1 LSSPAKAGP
10 QDVFHSQVSAK
21 RTLFAGV
28 LGKTADETTPKR
40 PNSERPAGHHKAEL
54 PKPAKSLLKR
64 PSPQWRY
71 RPYLLI
77 IMSRKHRILFFTL
90 R

>member
-1 LSSPAKAGP
+1 M
-10 QDVFHSQVSAK
+10 
-21 RTLFAGV
+21 FAGS
-28 LGKTADETTPKR
+28 LGKTADETTLKR
-40 PNSERPAGHHKAEL
+40 PNSERPAEHRKAEL